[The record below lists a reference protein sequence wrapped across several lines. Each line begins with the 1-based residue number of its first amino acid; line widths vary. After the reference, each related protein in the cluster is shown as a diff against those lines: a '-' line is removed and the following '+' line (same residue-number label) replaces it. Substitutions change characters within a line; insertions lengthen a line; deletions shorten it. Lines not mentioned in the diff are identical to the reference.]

1 MRRPH
6 PENAMNAL
14 TLSELETFL
23 RTLDAD
29 YDLRVPV
36 RLTDG
41 TRALGRLAE
50 GPLAFYG
57 GPLPRKPTELFFAQ
71 QEKLF
76 DARPDGRYE
85 LPRPPEKPLCVFG
98 FTAADLDCLEFV
110 DRFFTTGFVD
120 DLYLAKRQGAVIG
133 GLTGRCGAAGEL
145 LRLAGGKCDLELVAD
160 GECFIVVPYSAAGE
174 ALARRMNGTASTV
187 SLEALQQASDR
198 LPDENSGLLER
209 ATALLRN
216 DQVPDSFWAE
226 IGERCIACTG
236 CNLVCPTCT
245 CFGVQDWCYPDRV
258 ERSRLWDSCQLDGF
272 MREASGH
279 NPLGTEGLRTW
290 RRIHHK
296 LAADVQ
302 RWGHRTCF
310 LCGRC
315 DAACPTGIGIVAV
328 CRELVARFGG
338 EF

>member
-1 MRRPH
+1 
-6 PENAMNAL
+6 MNAL
-14 TLSELETFL
+14 TLPELEAFL
-23 RTLDAD
+23 YSLEAD
-29 YDLRVPV
+29 YELRVPV
-36 RLTDG
+36 RLLDG
-41 TRALGRLAE
+41 TRALGRLVD
-50 GPLAFYG
+50 GPLALRG
-57 GPLPRKPTELFFAQ
+57 GALPRKPTELFFGQ
-71 QEKLF
+71 HEKLF
-76 DARPDGRYE
+76 DALPDGRYR
-85 LPRPPEKPLCVFG
+85 LPVAPQKPLCVVG
-98 FTAADLDCLEFV
+98 LTAADLNCLEFV
-110 DRFFTTGFVD
+110 DRFFTSGLAD
-120 DLYLAKRQGAVIG
+120 DLYLAKRRGAVIL
-133 GLTGRCGAAGEL
+133 GLTGRCGAGGEL

-160 GECFIVVPYSAAGE
+160 GERFIVVPYSPSGQ
-174 ALARRMNGTASTV
+174 ALARRMNCAESAAS
-187 SLEALQQASDR
+187 LAELQQASDR
-198 LPDENSGLLER
+198 LSDESDELLGR
-209 ATALLRN
+209 ASALLRSG
-216 DQVPDSFWAE
+216 QVPDAFWAE

-245 CFGVQDWCYPDRV
+245 CFGVQDWSYPDRV

-296 LAADVQ
+296 LAADVK

-338 EF
+338 STRSDRREP